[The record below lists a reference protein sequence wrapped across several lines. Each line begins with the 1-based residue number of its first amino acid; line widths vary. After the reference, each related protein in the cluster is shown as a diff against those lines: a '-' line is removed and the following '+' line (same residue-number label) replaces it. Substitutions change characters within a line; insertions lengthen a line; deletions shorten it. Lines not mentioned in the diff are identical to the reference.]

1 MDIGS
6 HTFDEFKEIARR
18 FHSYPAPGLLIGGY
32 MVEKAKEGLPQGTLY
47 EAVVETGKCLPDAVQ
62 LLTPCSYGNGWMKI
76 ENLGRYALALYD
88 KYTGEGRRVWIDP
101 RKLAEWPEIE
111 SWFLKRKA
119 KQEQDS
125 ERLFAEIEQAGDSY
139 VEAAPVKVSEKYL
152 KKRGMGSIHICPLC
166 AEAFPGKD
174 GAICRGCQGE
184 SPYVGSASATGSSPH
199 PECVPVSEAV
209 GKRALHDMTKIIP
222 EGDKDAAFR
231 AGHEFSVADICRL
244 QTMGRSRIYVQGG
257 QGVEGEWVHED
268 DAAEGF
274 AERMAGSGVYRSQQ
288 PKEGKISFYAE
299 REGLLRI
306 DRDKLIRFNLVPNVM
321 CASRQMNLV
330 VEKDKPFAGCRAIP
344 LYLSREDYSRALAAL
359 DTEPLFEVLPLKE
372 ASVGVLVTGTEVFQG
387 VIADKFRPIV
397 ASKVQKL
404 NCEVTVSE
412 IVPDDRSAIAGS
424 VQRMLEAGVDLIVT
438 TAGLS
443 VDPDDVTRDGLVDAG
458 MQDMLYGAPILP
470 GAMTLLGRIGETR
483 IMGVPACALFF
494 KSTSFDLLLPRVLA
508 GVEITRKDLASMAEG
523 GFCLGCK
530 SCTFPKCP
538 FGK

>member
-1 MDIGS
+1 MDIGAYS
-6 HTFDEFKEIARR
+6 FDQFKEIARS

-32 MVEKAKEGLPQGTLY
+32 MVERAKAGLPEGTLY

-62 LLTPCSYGNGWMKI
+62 LLTPCSLGNGWMKI
-76 ENLGRYALALYD
+76 ENLGRYALALFD
-88 KYTGEGRRVWIDP
+88 KYTGEGQRVWINP
-101 RKLAEWPEIE
+101 NKLDDWPEIRD
-111 SWFLKRKA
+111 WFLKRKS

-125 ERLFAEIEQAGDSY
+125 ERLFAEIEEAGDCY
-139 VEAAPVKVSEKYL
+139 LEVAPVQVSRKYL
-152 KKRGMGSIHICPLC
+152 HKRGMGSIGICPVC
-166 AEAFPGKD
+166 KEAYPGKD

-184 SPYVGSASATGSSPH
+184 SPYMGGDSGKGLAPD
-199 PECVPVSEAV
+199 PECVPVGEAV

-222 EGDKDAAFR
+222 GSDKDAAFR
-231 AGHEFSVADICRL
+231 AGHEFTVADICRL
-244 QTMGRSRIYVQGG
+244 QTMGRSRVYVQGG
-257 QGVEGEWVHED
+257 EASAGEWVHENE
-268 DAAEGF
+268 AAAAF
-274 AERMAGSGVYRSQQ
+274 AERMAGSGVYCSPN

-299 REGLLRI
+299 HEGLLRI
-306 DRDKLIRFNLVPNVM
+306 DRDRLIRFNLVPNVM

-344 LYLSREDYSRALAAL
+344 LYLSREDFSRALAAL
-359 DTEPLFEVLPLKE
+359 DDEPLFEVLALKR
-372 ASVGVLVTGTEVFQG
+372 AAVGVLVTGTEVFQG
-387 VIADKFRPIV
+387 VVADKFRPIV

-404 NCEVTVSE
+404 NCEVTASE
-412 IVPDDRSAIAGS
+412 IVPDDRRAISDS
-424 VQRMLEAGVDLIVT
+424 VQRMLGSGVDLIVT

-443 VDPDDVTRDGLVDAG
+443 VDPDDVTREGLVDAG
-458 MQDMLYGAPILP
+458 LQDTLYGAPILP
-470 GAMTLLGRIGETR
+470 GAMTLLGRIGATR